1 MPCIVCRETQEGPSI
16 RKGQWSYLRCT
27 SCGLLSSSPIPSS
40 RQIEDHY
47 REKFHVGNY
56 ETLRRYASQYRHV
69 YEQMANWVAPKQG
82 ERMLDVGCFTGDLI
96 DVLRG
101 RGADAY
107 GLELQ
112 PEAVQIAQERMPGR
126 VFQADVHGSMFPA
139 GPYDTIT
146 MMGLIEHVVDPVNFI
161 RRARSLLTPNG
172 RLLLQTPDAS
182 SLLARAMRSHWP
194 PLAPIEHI
202 HLFTRA
208 SMRKLLHDFGFSNLK
223 FRAHVKTLPVGYI
236 YENLNNFG
244 PEWRWAFRPVH
255 ALLGDLALPF
265 YGGEMLVSAMT

>member
-1 MPCIVCRETQEGPSI
+1 M
-16 RKGQWSYLRCT
+16 RKGQWFYLSCS

-40 RQIEDHY
+40 QQIEDHY
-47 REKFHVGNY
+47 REKFHAGNY
-56 ETLRRYASQYRHV
+56 EILRRYASQYRQV
-69 YEQMANWVAPKQG
+69 YEQMANWVEPKPG

-96 DVLRG
+96 DVLMS

-112 PEAVQIAQERMPGR
+112 AEAVQIAQQRMPGR
-126 VFQADVHGSMFPA
+126 VFQADVHGSTFPA

-161 RRARSLLTPNG
+161 RRARSLLRPSG

-182 SLLARAMRSHWP
+182 SLLARTMRSHWP

-202 HLFTRA
+202 HLFTRN
-208 SMRKLLHDFGFSNLK
+208 SMRKLLHNFGFKDVK
-223 FRAHVKTLPVGYI
+223 FRAHVKKLPVGYV
-236 YENLNNFG
+236 YDNLNNFG
-244 PEWRWAFRPVH
+244 PEWRRVFRPVH
-255 ALLGDLALPF
+255 ALLGDVALPF